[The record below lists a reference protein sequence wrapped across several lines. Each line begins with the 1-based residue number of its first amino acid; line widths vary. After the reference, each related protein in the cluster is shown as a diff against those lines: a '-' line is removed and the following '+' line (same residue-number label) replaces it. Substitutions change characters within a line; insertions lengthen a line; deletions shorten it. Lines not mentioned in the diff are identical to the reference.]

1 MKLNMEKY
9 KKITPR
15 GNQELFFYKILWKK
29 MQKSVEYLFKNAII
43 YIRNTNKLRIY
54 KTFNK

>member
-1 MKLNMEKY
+1 
-9 KKITPR
+9 
-15 GNQELFFYKILWKK
+15 

-43 YIRNTNKLRIY
+43 YIENTNKLRIY